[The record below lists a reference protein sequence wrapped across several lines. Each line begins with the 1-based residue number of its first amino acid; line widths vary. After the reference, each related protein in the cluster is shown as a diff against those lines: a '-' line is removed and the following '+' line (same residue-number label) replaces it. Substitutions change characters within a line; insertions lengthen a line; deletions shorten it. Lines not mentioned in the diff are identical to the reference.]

1 LGRGEGFD
9 SFPLILTPQ
18 TCFHAPYTFNFS
30 PWTLYPV
37 HLKPW
42 AFDFTLNFNPTKRKV
57 LSMLAIIGSKGQL
70 GWELVRQG
78 EARGLG
84 ILARDCP
91 EIDISDLASIDAC
104 LDSADIDLVV
114 NAAAYTAVDRAESEP
129 QAAFAVNRDGP
140 ANLAKKCRDRH
151 IPLIHV
157 STDYVFDGTK
167 PGAYIEEDPVAPLGT
182 YGASKAAGEEEV
194 RGRLPEHIILRTAW
208 LCGFHGHNFV
218 KTILKLGRKKEI
230 LRVVSD
236 QFGCPTFAADLGE
249 AILKMAAQVAKNR
262 SASWGTYHYCGAG
275 KTTWHH
281 FAKTIFEIARQYEKF
296 AVKEVVPI
304 STAEY
309 PTPVK
314 RPANSVLDCSKI
326 ERHFGIRPRPWKE
339 SLAEMIE
346 QLYKLNAHP

>member
-1 LGRGEGFD
+1 MN
-9 SFPLILTPQ
+9 I
-18 TCFHAPYTFNFS
+18 
-30 PWTLYPV
+30 
-37 HLKPW
+37 
-42 AFDFTLNFNPTKRKV
+42 
-57 LSMLAIIGSKGQL
+57 AIIGCSGQL
-70 GWELVRQG
+70 GWELVRQA
-78 EARGLG
+78 EAQGLK
-84 ILARDCP
+84 ILAQDYP

-104 LDSADIDLVV
+104 FDSTEIDLVI

-129 QAAFAVNRDGP
+129 ETAFAVNRNGP
-140 ANLAKKCRDRH
+140 AHLAGRCRRFG

-167 PGAYIEEDPVAPLGT
+167 QGAYGEGDPVAPLGI
-182 YGASKAAGEEEV
+182 YGESKAAGEAEV
-194 RGRLPEHIILRTAW
+194 RKLLPMHIIVRTAW
-208 LCGFHGHNFV
+208 LCGIHGHNFV
-218 KTILKLGRKKEI
+218 KTILRLGREKDT

-236 QFGCPTFAADLGE
+236 QYGCPTFAADLGE

-326 ERHFGIRPRPWKE
+326 ERHFGIRLRPWRE
-339 SLAEMIE
+339 SLTEMIR
-346 QLYKLNAHP
+346 QLYQLNAHP